1 MNSKYE
7 QYMEM
12 LVHIIGA
19 NKLAFL
25 ERLNSKSISSS
36 GRYMICDNAGNLVSA
51 GNLQVVEIEFLR
63 MLHKND
69 DIASKVMID
78 RNELF
83 KNLENYH
90 KYKMRKEE
98 VPVSKQNVVR
108 QVSRPTNQ
116 PAKVKLDKTQKYNK
130 NCKTKQQVPKRTI
143 SALLVMGI
151 TVSVFAGSYMYLKG
165 ANKKSGETYLEPV
178 NYGSYVDSTLDTIT
192 ESEFMQ
198 GVEYEDVTL
207 SREEMIK
214 SACDIYQ
221 LNYDYTYK
229 ILASLS
235 DNFSSVDFLEGRLP
249 GLSCKG
255 MNVKTRSEYE
265 LFIYACR
272 VLKQDPGRWNV
283 NTTNLYIKNGYS
295 SGHDYCALIEK
306 VADVIGVDKHLM
318 YAIIQSET
326 GFRSDLFMNSNNP
339 AGLKSS
345 IDDFWK
351 FDNLEEGLYEFAMEV
366 KKYYYMLGKPTTD
379 LSYETIAQIG
389 EIHAPI
395 SDGNENWLPNV
406 LSVLESTLE
415 RSEELFGPEVQS
427 NGLSH

>member
-1 MNSKYE
+1 MNSKYD

-12 LVHIIGA
+12 LVNIIGA
-19 NKLAFL
+19 DKLDFL
-25 ERLNSKSISSS
+25 ERINPKNINSS
-36 GRYMICDNAGNLVSA
+36 GWYMICDSAGNLVSA
-51 GNLQVVEIEFLR
+51 GNLKVVEIEFLR
-63 MLHKND
+63 MLYRND

-90 KYKMRKEE
+90 NYKQRKGEAVAPRPKE
-98 VPVSKQNVVR
+98 TKPISR
-108 QVSRPTNQ
+108 QTNQ
-116 PAKVKLDKTQKYNK
+116 PAKVRLDRTQKYNK
-130 NCKTKQQVPKRTI
+130 NCKTKQPVPRRAV
-143 SALLVMGI
+143 SSLLVMGI

-165 ANKKSGETYLEPV
+165 SNKNIGESYLEPV
-178 NYGSYVDSTLDTIT
+178 NYGSYFDSTLPTLT

-198 GVEYEDVTL
+198 GTEYEDITL
-207 SREEMIK
+207 SREDMIK

-229 ILASLS
+229 ILAGLT
-235 DNFSSVDFLEGRLP
+235 DNFSSINFLEGKIP

-255 MNVKTRSEYE
+255 MNIEAQSEYE
-265 LFIYACR
+265 FFIYACR
-272 VLKQDPGRWNV
+272 ILKQDPERWNV
-283 NTTNLYIKNGYS
+283 NTSNLYIKNGYS
-295 SGHDYCALIEK
+295 SGYDYCALIEK
-306 VADVIGVDKHLM
+306 VANVIGVDKHLM

-326 GFRSDLFMNSNNP
+326 GFRSDLFINFNNP

-345 IDDFWK
+345 IDDFWE

-366 KKYYYMLGKPTTD
+366 KKYYYMIGKPTTD
-379 LSYETIAQIG
+379 LSMDTIAQIG
-389 EIHAPI
+389 EIHAPT

-415 RSEELFGPEVQS
+415 HSEELFGRSVQS